1 MGLKTLLARLV
12 SVLRVNLKKAVV
24 RGKIRFFNFWVLLLK
39 MYIFEVVAIFLAYW
53 LTNQVNF
60 LVVVHIYKIRIF
72 QETFSS

>member
-1 MGLKTLLARLV
+1 
-12 SVLRVNLKKAVV
+12 
-24 RGKIRFFNFWVLLLK
+24 
-39 MYIFEVVAIFLAYW
+39 MYIFEVVAIFFAYW